1 MDYEITF
8 TTRVQERTDQRSG
21 LWDIIGETLLRYL
34 SNLKSL
40 NHHAVY
46 RPCYLKQPEL
56 HVFPHGAPHSVLTVA
71 FVRPHQGRARQVC
84 RSGQYCDGLIY

>member
-1 MDYEITF
+1 MDYQIF
-8 TTRVQERTDQRSG
+8 LTTNEDWDKDRPEV
-21 LWDIIGETLLRYL
+21 WDIIGETLLRYL

-56 HVFPHGAPHSVLTVA
+56 RAFPHVIPH
-71 FVRPHQGRARQVC
+71 
-84 RSGQYCDGLIY
+84 